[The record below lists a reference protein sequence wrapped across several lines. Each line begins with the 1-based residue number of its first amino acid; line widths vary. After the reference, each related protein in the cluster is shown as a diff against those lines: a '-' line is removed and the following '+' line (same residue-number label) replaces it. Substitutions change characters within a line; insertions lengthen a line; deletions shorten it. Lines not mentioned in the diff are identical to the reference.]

1 MGTQYYRNGSST
13 LVDHFPQPCQTRAMR
28 ILTAAAVLGL
38 AIAPAVASAGE
49 RDYCPDRPGIGT
61 PSCTLEPGRASVEIG
76 VGDWTHDKDGRER
89 QNVFEAADLLFRYGV
104 AEHAEIQVGWTTL
117 GWSQTRDLMTGKVER
132 RSGSGDVML
141 ALRRNLMNP
150 DGSGLSIAVM
160 PYVSLPTGR
169 QPIGAG
175 DWGAGL
181 RVPLSYELSDRWSL
195 VTTAQVDAAV
205 DEDGTGRHLAFG
217 EVVGA
222 TLKIGE
228 SVTAT
233 TEYQVTA
240 DHDPQGHTIGH
251 LLGLSFGWLPGD
263 NIQIDAGA
271 NSGLDHDAAD
281 IEVYLGLSRRF

>member
-1 MGTQYYRNGSST
+1 
-13 LVDHFPQPCQTRAMR
+13 MR

-38 AIAPAVASAGE
+38 ALAPAVASAGE
-49 RDYCPDRPGIGT
+49 RNYCPDRPGIGT
-61 PSCTLEPGRASVEIG
+61 PACTLDAGRASIEIG
-76 VGDWTHDKDGRER
+76 LGDWTLDKNGQER
-89 QNVFEAADLLFRYGV
+89 QDVFEAAGLLVRYGL
-104 AEHAEIQVGWTTL
+104 AEHAEIQFGWTPVGW
-117 GWSQTRDLMTGKVER
+117 SRIRDRMSGEVER
-132 RSGSGDVML
+132 RSASGDVTL
-141 ALRRNLMNP
+141 ALRRNLRSP

-160 PYVSLPTGR
+160 PHISLPIGR

-181 RVPLSYELSDRWSL
+181 RVPLSYELSDQWSL

-205 DEDGTGRHLAFG
+205 DEDGSGRHLAFG
-217 EVVGA
+217 EVIGA

-228 SVTAT
+228 SVTVT

-271 NSGLDHDAAD
+271 NSGLDHDAPGV
-281 IEVYLGLSRRF
+281 EVYLGLSRRF